1 MIESG
6 EKKFIQEHAYVPEHI
21 PGYVQ
26 SISGREPFLLEDYL
40 CYFGGGILLFVGYP
54 LKNPFDDQQREET
67 LEQAVRRFKPA
78 QVTLLGRA
86 VSREGQTSPLD
97 AYYRMDL
104 SDVRIPCKVRN
115 MIHRAARELTVEK
128 GREFGKEHRD
138 LIAAFLRSHSVEE
151 ETRFIF
157 ERIPAYAASGS
168 SLFFFNARNAAGD
181 LVCFDLAEFGAR
193 HWAFYLFNIPSRT
206 NYVPG
211 ASDLLLKEII
221 HEARTL
227 GKSYLNLGLGIHPGL
242 VSFKRK
248 WGGVPFLPHQFV
260 VYRLSPPSFLDSLL
274 RGFRTC

>member
-1 MIESG
+1 MIEPG
-6 EKKFIQEHAYVPEHI
+6 EESFIQEHAYVPEHI

-40 CYFGGGILLFVGYP
+40 CYFGGDLLLFVGYS
-54 LKNPFDDQQREET
+54 LKNPLDDRRRKEI
-67 LEQAVRRFKPA
+67 LARAVRRFRPA
-78 QVTLLGRA
+78 QVTLLGRG
-86 VSREGQTSPLD
+86 VSREGRTSPLD

-104 SDVRIPCKVRN
+104 TNMNISCKVRN

-128 GREFGKEHRD
+128 GREFRKEHRD
-138 LIAAFLRSHSVEE
+138 LIAAFLRSHSMEE

-168 SLFFFNARNAAGD
+168 PLFFNAWNAAGD
-181 LVCFDLAEFGAR
+181 LVCFDLAEFGSR
-193 HWAFYLFNIPSRT
+193 HWAFYLFNFPSRE

-221 HEARTL
+221 DEARTS
-227 GKSYLNLGLGIHPGL
+227 GKIYLNLGLGIHPGL
-242 VSFKRK
+242 VSFKKK

-260 VYRLSPPSFLDSLL
+260 VYRPSPPSFLDSLL